1 MHDLIIKGGNLVDG
15 TGTTPLTADVAIKDG
30 RVVEVGKISGKA
42 NKTIDA
48 DGLMVTPGWVD
59 IHTHYDGQVSWDP
72 FLSPSSWH
80 GVTTAVMGNCGV
92 GFAPA
97 HTHQREWMM
106 ELMEGVEDIPGAV
119 LSEGVKWEWETF
131 PEYMDAVARI
141 PRIMDIGAQIP
152 HGALRVYVMGER
164 GANREVATMDDMK
177 TMAALAKEAVE
188 AGALGFTSSR
198 TIVHRTKRG
207 NSVPTLG
214 VDAQELITIASA
226 IGETGK
232 GVMQLISDWD
242 DLEAE
247 FNLIQKVTKASGRPM
262 SYTLLQHDFLPQ
274 RWRELLNRTELAR
287 SEGLDIKAQVACR
300 GIGMIHGLECS
311 MQPFFLTSSYKGI
324 EHLPLQERVNQLKN
338 PELRKRIL
346 MEAAHAIDSS
356 NSENITQARRLET
369 ITQHFHK
376 YFPIYDSA
384 NYEPSL
390 EESIAGIAAAKGLP
404 AAEVAYDMMLQDE
417 GRQKFYFPLYNYS
430 NNNLDVVREM
440 LIHPASL
447 LGLGDAG
454 AHCGYICDASYP
466 TYLIKHWARDRT
478 RGSKLPI
485 EFLVHAQTQRNAR
498 ALGMFDRGALVPG
511 MKADI
516 NIIDFDKLDLSAPQI
531 VNDLPAGGRRLVQKA
546 KGYVSTI
553 VSGQVV
559 MEQGQATGSLPG
571 QLVRSSRN

>member
-1 MHDLIIKGGNLVDG
+1 MHDLIIKGGTLVDG
-15 TGTTPLTADVAIKDG
+15 TGGQAFTADVAVTNG
-30 RVVEVGKISGKA
+30 RVVEVGKITGHAKR
-42 NKTIDA
+42 TMEA

-72 FLSPSSWH
+72 YLSPSSWH

-97 HTHQREWMM
+97 HVHQREWMM

-119 LSEGVKWEWETF
+119 LSEGLKWEWESF
-131 PEYMDAVARI
+131 PEYMDAISRT

-152 HGALRVYVMGER
+152 HGALRVFVMGER
-164 GANREVATMDDMK
+164 GANREAATRDDMK
-177 TMAALAKEAVE
+177 MMAALAKEAIA

-207 NSVPTLG
+207 AAVPSLG
-214 VDAQELITIASA
+214 VEAQELITIASA

-232 GVMQLISDWD
+232 GVLQLISDWD
-242 DLEAE
+242 DLDAE
-247 FNLIQKVTKASGRPM
+247 FNLIQNVTKASGRPL

-274 RWRELLNRTELAR
+274 RWREVLKRTDAAR
-287 SEGLDIKAQVACR
+287 TQGLDIKAQVACR

-311 MQPFFLTSSYKGI
+311 MQPFFLAPSYQKI
-324 EHLPLQERVNQLKN
+324 AHLPVPERVRELLNPQL
-338 PELRKRIL
+338 RDRIL
-346 MEAAHAIDSS
+346 MEAATVPD
-356 NSENITQARRLET
+356 NVRLAT

-376 YFPIYDSA
+376 YFPISDHA
-384 NYEPSL
+384 NYEPLPEDSV
-390 EESIAGIAAAKGLP
+390 AGIAERKGLS
-404 AAEVAYDMMLQDE
+404 AAAVAYDMMLQDE
-417 GRQKFYFPLYNYS
+417 GRQKFYFPLYNYTE
-430 NNNLDVVREM
+430 NNLDVVREM
-440 LIHPASL
+440 MMHPAAL

-466 TYLIKHWARDRT
+466 TYLIKHWARERT
-478 RGSKLPI
+478 RGPKLPI

-516 NIIDFDKLDLSAPQI
+516 NVIDFDKLDMSAPQV

-546 KGYVSTI
+546 RGYVATM
-553 VSGQVV
+553 VNGQVV
-559 MEQGQATGSLPG
+559 MEEGESTGALPG
-571 QLVRSSRN
+571 QLVRSTKS

>member
-1 MHDLIIKGGNLVDG
+1 MHDLIIRGGTLVDG
-15 TGTTPLTADVAIKDG
+15 TGGQAFTADVAVKNG
-30 RVVEVGKISGKA
+30 RVLEVGQISASAKR
-42 NKTIDA
+42 TIDA
-48 DGLMVTPGWVD
+48 DGLLVTPGWVD

-72 FLSPSSWH
+72 YLSPSSWH

-97 HTHQREWMM
+97 HAHQREWMM

-119 LSEGVKWEWETF
+119 LSEGLKWEWESF
-131 PEYMDAVARI
+131 PEYMDAVSRI

-152 HGALRVYVMGER
+152 HGALRVFVMGER
-164 GANREVATMDDMK
+164 GANREVATLDDMK
-177 TMAALAKEAVE
+177 TMAALAKQAIA

-207 NSVPTLG
+207 AAVPSLG

-232 GVMQLISDWD
+232 GVLQLISDWD
-242 DLEAE
+242 DLDAE
-247 FNLIQKVTKASGRPM
+247 FNLIQDVTKASGRPL

-274 RWRELLNRTELAR
+274 RWREVLKRTDAAR
-287 SEGLDIKAQVACR
+287 TQGLDIKAQVACR

-311 MQPFFLTSSYKGI
+311 MQPFFLAPSYQKI
-324 EHLPLQERVNQLKN
+324 AHLPVPERVRELQNPQL
-338 PELRKRIL
+338 RDRIL
-346 MEAAHAIDSS
+346 MEAAAVPD
-356 NSENITQARRLET
+356 NVRLAT

-376 YFPIYDSA
+376 YFPICDHA
-384 NYEPSL
+384 NYEPMPEDSV
-390 EESIAGIAAAKGLP
+390 AGIAASKGLS
-404 AAEVAYDMMLQDE
+404 AASVAYDMMLQDE
-417 GRQKFYFPLYNYS
+417 GRQKFYFPLYNYTE
-430 NNNLDVVREM
+430 NNLDVVREM
-440 LIHPASL
+440 MMHPAAL

-478 RGSKLPI
+478 RGPKLPI

-498 ALGMFDRGALVPG
+498 ALGMFDRGVLVPG

-516 NIIDFDKLDLSAPQI
+516 NLIDFDKLDLSAPQV

-546 KGYVSTI
+546 RGYVATM
-553 VSGQVV
+553 VNGQVV
-559 MEQGQATGSLPG
+559 MQEGESTGALPG
-571 QLVRSSRN
+571 QLVRSTKS

>member
-1 MHDLIIKGGNLVDG
+1 MHDLIIRGGTLVDG
-15 TGTTPLTADVAIKDG
+15 TGGQAFTADVAVKNG
-30 RVVEVGKISGKA
+30 RVLEVGQISASAKR
-42 NKTIDA
+42 TIDA
-48 DGLMVTPGWVD
+48 DGLLVTPGWVD

-72 FLSPSSWH
+72 YLSPSSWH

-97 HTHQREWMM
+97 HAHQREWMM

-119 LSEGVKWEWETF
+119 LSEGLKWEWESF
-131 PEYMDAVARI
+131 PEYMDAVSRI

-152 HGALRVYVMGER
+152 HGALRVFVMGER
-164 GANREVATMDDMK
+164 GANREVATLDDMK
-177 TMAALAKEAVE
+177 TMAALAKQAIA

-207 NSVPTLG
+207 AAVPSLG

-232 GVMQLISDWD
+232 GVLQLISDWD
-242 DLEAE
+242 DLDAE
-247 FNLIQKVTKASGRPM
+247 FNLIQDVTKASGRPL

-274 RWRELLNRTELAR
+274 RWREVLKRTDAAR
-287 SEGLDIKAQVACR
+287 TQGLDIKAQVACR

-311 MQPFFLTSSYKGI
+311 MQPFFLAPSYQKI
-324 EHLPLQERVNQLKN
+324 AHLTVPERVRELQNPQL
-338 PELRKRIL
+338 RDRIL
-346 MEAAHAIDSS
+346 MEAAAVPD
-356 NSENITQARRLET
+356 NVRLAT

-376 YFPIYDSA
+376 YFPICDHA
-384 NYEPSL
+384 NYEPMPEDSV
-390 EESIAGIAAAKGLP
+390 AGIAASKGLS
-404 AAEVAYDMMLQDE
+404 AASVAYDMMLQDE
-417 GRQKFYFPLYNYS
+417 GRQKFYFPLYNYTE
-430 NNNLDVVREM
+430 NNLDVVHEM
-440 LIHPASL
+440 MMHPAAL

-478 RGSKLPI
+478 RGPKLPI

-498 ALGMFDRGALVPG
+498 ALGMFDRGVLVPG

-516 NIIDFDKLDLSAPQI
+516 NLIDFDKLDLSAPQV

-546 KGYVSTI
+546 RGYVATM
-553 VSGQVV
+553 VNGQVV
-559 MEQGQATGSLPG
+559 MQEGESTGALPG
-571 QLVRSSRN
+571 ELVRSTKS

>member
-1 MHDLIIKGGNLVDG
+1 MHDLIIKGGTLVDG
-15 TGTTPLTADVAIKDG
+15 TGGQAFTADVAVTNG
-30 RVVEVGKISGKA
+30 RVVEVGKITGHAKR
-42 NKTIDA
+42 TMEA

-72 FLSPSSWH
+72 YLSPSSWH

-97 HTHQREWMM
+97 HVHQREWMM

-119 LSEGVKWEWETF
+119 LSEGLKWEWESF
-131 PEYMDAVARI
+131 PEYMDAISRT

-152 HGALRVYVMGER
+152 HGALRVFVMGER
-164 GANREVATMDDMK
+164 GANREAATRDDMK
-177 TMAALAKEAVE
+177 MMAALAKEAIA

-207 NSVPTLG
+207 AAVPSLG

-232 GVMQLISDWD
+232 GVLQLISDWD
-242 DLEAE
+242 DLDAE
-247 FNLIQKVTKASGRPM
+247 FNLIQNVTKASGRPL

-274 RWRELLNRTELAR
+274 RWREVLKRTDAAR
-287 SEGLDIKAQVACR
+287 TQGLDIKAQVACR

-311 MQPFFLTSSYKGI
+311 MQPFFLAPSYQKI
-324 EHLPLQERVNQLKN
+324 AHLPVPERVRELLNPQL
-338 PELRKRIL
+338 RDRIL
-346 MEAAHAIDSS
+346 MEAATVPD
-356 NSENITQARRLET
+356 NVRLAT

-376 YFPIYDSA
+376 YFPISDHA
-384 NYEPSL
+384 NYEPLPEDSV
-390 EESIAGIAAAKGLP
+390 AGIAERKGLS
-404 AAEVAYDMMLQDE
+404 AAAVAYDMMLQDE
-417 GRQKFYFPLYNYS
+417 GRQKFYFPLYNYTE
-430 NNNLDVVREM
+430 NNLDVVREM
-440 LIHPASL
+440 MMHPAAL

-466 TYLIKHWARDRT
+466 TYLIKHWARERT
-478 RGSKLPI
+478 RGPKLPI

-516 NIIDFDKLDLSAPQI
+516 NVIDFDKLDMSAPQV

-546 KGYVSTI
+546 RGYVATM
-553 VSGQVV
+553 VNGQVV
-559 MEQGQATGSLPG
+559 MEEGESTGALPG
-571 QLVRSSRN
+571 QLVRSTKS